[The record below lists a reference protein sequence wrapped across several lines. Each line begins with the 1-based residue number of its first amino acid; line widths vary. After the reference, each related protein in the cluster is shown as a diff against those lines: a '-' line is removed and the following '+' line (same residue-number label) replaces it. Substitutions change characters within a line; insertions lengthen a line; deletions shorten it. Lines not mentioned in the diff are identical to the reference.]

1 MIPSRSLA
9 GTTGVVALIVGAV
22 ALPALADGDHPT
34 TMDAPASHAAPSG
47 MTVTATVKRDMMK
60 GHNLFVTTKGFTF
73 APQHASSKHVQGEG
87 HAHIYVDGK
96 KLTRLYGNAF
106 YLGDLASG
114 TRKVKVTLNG
124 NDHGD
129 YVRGGKAVASTVTVK
144 VP

>member
-1 MIPSRSLA
+1 MMFSRSIA
-9 GTTGVVALIVGAV
+9 GLSGVVVLIAGAI

-34 TMDAPASHAAPSG
+34 TMDAPASHAAPAG
-47 MTVTATVKRDMMK
+47 MSVKATIKPDMMK
-60 GHNLFVTTKGFTF
+60 GHNLFVTTKGFRF
-73 APQHASSKHVQGEG
+73 APQHASSKHIEGEG

-106 YLGDLASG
+106 YLGDLAPG
-114 TRKVKVTLNG
+114 TRKVKITLNG